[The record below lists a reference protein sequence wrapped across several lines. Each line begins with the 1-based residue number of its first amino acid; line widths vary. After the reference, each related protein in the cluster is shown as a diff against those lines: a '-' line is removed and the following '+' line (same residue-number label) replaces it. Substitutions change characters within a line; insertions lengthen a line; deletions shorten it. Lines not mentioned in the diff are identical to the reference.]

1 MNNFAFLSKIKEK
14 AKIIISDKKKLVIFV
29 VSIILILV
37 ILFMSSSFETS
48 KNKDKVENDS
58 DFSVLDYSN
67 NLEKKLEYM
76 IMGVGEITSA
86 SVMVMVESTPKI
98 EYLTEGE
105 ETVETNEKGSTS
117 TKSQT
122 VVFEKDGSVY
132 SPVVIT
138 TLMPKVT
145 GVLVVVN
152 NVSASTKHS
161 LINSISVVLNI
172 DASCISILQKN

>member
-1 MNNFAFLSKIKEK
+1 M
-14 AKIIISDKKKLVIFV
+14 II
-29 VSIILILV
+29 
-37 ILFMSSSFETS
+37 
-48 KNKDKVENDS
+48 
-58 DFSVLDYSN
+58 
-67 NLEKKLEYM
+67 
-76 IMGVGEITSA
+76 GVGEITSA

-105 ETVETNEKGSTS
+105 DTVETNEKGSTS

-161 LINSISVVLNI
+161 LINSFQYF
-172 DASCISILQKN
+172 ILS